1 MYVKRPYN
9 ENICSRTGKIVPPLA
24 KKSCFQERKTH
35 NEMEKTLQKPE
46 IDEPQQEMIE
56 SHQDEVLVTT
66 TKVCTRC
73 GRELPLDAFG
83 KSWRASDGHKHICRE
98 CNGQISSKA
107 QKAAYAKNPR
117 KKKAQS
123 SETSETSETSKETK
137 KVLDLST
144 MEEAVMVDEL
154 RRRGW
159 DVKCSKLIEL

>member
-24 KKSCFQERKTH
+24 KKSCFQERETH
-35 NEMEKTLQKPE
+35 NKMEKTLQKSE
-46 IDEPQQEMIE
+46 IDEPKQEMIE

-107 QKAAYAKNPR
+107 QKAAYAKNLR

-159 DVKCSKLIEL
+159 VVKCSKLIEL